1 MGRFQQVSNS
11 RAEENDLQFL
21 RDVISLEN
29 CPEYNG
35 FNTKLC
41 REQGHSTEPKTKVV
55 YLPLMNSSP
64 SDSKTM
70 MRSIIKAKRIT
81 AEAGQENVVYT
92 ADQQL

>member
-1 MGRFQQVSNS
+1 MGRAQQVSNS
-11 RAEENDLQFL
+11 KAEENELQFL
-21 RDVISLEN
+21 RDAISLGN

-55 YLPLMNSSP
+55 YFPLMNNSP
-64 SDSKTM
+64 SDPKTM
-70 MRSIIKAKRIT
+70 MSSIMKAKRIT
-81 AEAGQENVVYT
+81 AEAGQANVVYT